1 MNQILYSEKSTNS
14 STKKRIIVLAVLLVV
29 ICSTFFI
36 ISNLLKDKILANV
49 YVGDVNI
56 GMQTKEEAKNMIL
69 SQIQNLEN
77 YTIILCLDEKNI
89 ELLNSVYK
97 DINDEFG
104 IDVAMRMYQLYKG
117 TQVNFPMRFLNP
129 ELVKRKI
136 LEEFDGTN
144 LKQLAVKYSY
154 SEKTLRRLIK
164 DSIK

>member
-1 MNQILYSEKSTNS
+1 MDKCVDNVFCSENNIVVKSTCEV
-14 STKKRIIVLAVLLVV
+14 VL
-29 ICSTFFI
+29 
-36 ISNLLKDKILANV
+36 
-49 YVGDVNI
+49 
-56 GMQTKEEAKNMIL
+56 
-69 SQIQNLEN
+69 
-77 YTIILCLDEKNI
+77 LDEKNI

-97 DINDEFG
+97 EINDEFG
-104 IDVAMRMYQLYKG
+104 IDVAMRIYQLYKG

>member
-1 MNQILYSEKSTNS
+1 MDKHTDNVFCFEKNS
-14 STKKRIIVLAVLLVV
+14 VVKSPCEVVL
-29 ICSTFFI
+29 
-36 ISNLLKDKILANV
+36 
-49 YVGDVNI
+49 
-56 GMQTKEEAKNMIL
+56 
-69 SQIQNLEN
+69 
-77 YTIILCLDEKNI
+77 LDEKNI

-129 ELVKRKI
+129 ELAKRKI

-144 LKQLAVKYSY
+144 LKQLAIKYSY

-164 DSIK
+164 ESVK

>member
-1 MNQILYSEKSTNS
+1 MFL
-14 STKKRIIVLAVLLVV
+14 
-29 ICSTFFI
+29 
-36 ISNLLKDKILANV
+36 
-49 YVGDVNI
+49 
-56 GMQTKEEAKNMIL
+56 
-69 SQIQNLEN
+69 LEN
-77 YTIILCLDEKNI
+77 NK

-129 ELVKRKI
+129 DMVKQRI
-136 LEEFDGTN
+136 LEEYDGTN

-164 DSIK
+164 ESVK

>member
-1 MNQILYSEKSTNS
+1 MDKPTDNVFCSATS
-14 STKKRIIVLAVLLVV
+14 IVIESPCEVVL
-29 ICSTFFI
+29 
-36 ISNLLKDKILANV
+36 
-49 YVGDVNI
+49 
-56 GMQTKEEAKNMIL
+56 
-69 SQIQNLEN
+69 
-77 YTIILCLDEKNI
+77 LDEKNI

-164 DSIK
+164 DSVNKEEFHNGIF

>member
-1 MNQILYSEKSTNS
+1 MDKLTDNVFCPATSIVVKSPCEV
-14 STKKRIIVLAVLLVV
+14 VL
-29 ICSTFFI
+29 
-36 ISNLLKDKILANV
+36 
-49 YVGDVNI
+49 
-56 GMQTKEEAKNMIL
+56 
-69 SQIQNLEN
+69 
-77 YTIILCLDEKNI
+77 LDEKNV

-164 DSIK
+164 DSVE

>member
-1 MNQILYSEKSTNS
+1 MDKLVDNVFCTAKEDMLNS
-14 STKKRIIVLAVLLVV
+14 SCEVVLL
-29 ICSTFFI
+29 
-36 ISNLLKDKILANV
+36 DKKNV
-49 YVGDVNI
+49 
-56 GMQTKEEAKNMIL
+56 
-69 SQIQNLEN
+69 
-77 YTIILCLDEKNI
+77 

-129 ELVKRKI
+129 ELVKQKI
-136 LEEFDGTN
+136 LEEYDGTN

-164 DSIK
+164 QSVE

>member
-1 MNQILYSEKSTNS
+1 MDKCVDNVFCSVKNIMVKSPCEV
-14 STKKRIIVLAVLLVV
+14 VL
-29 ICSTFFI
+29 
-36 ISNLLKDKILANV
+36 
-49 YVGDVNI
+49 
-56 GMQTKEEAKNMIL
+56 
-69 SQIQNLEN
+69 
-77 YTIILCLDEKNI
+77 LDEKNI

-136 LEEFDGTN
+136 LGEFDGTN

-164 DSIK
+164 DSIE

>member
-1 MNQILYSEKSTNS
+1 MDKCVDN
-14 STKKRIIVLAVLLVV
+14 VF
-29 ICSTFFI
+29 CS
-36 ISNLLKDKILANV
+36 
-49 YVGDVNI
+49 
-56 GMQTKEEAKNMIL
+56 AKNIMVKFPC
-69 SQIQNLEN
+69 EVVR
-77 YTIILCLDEKNI
+77 LDEKNI

-164 DSIK
+164 DSI

>member
-1 MNQILYSEKSTNS
+1 MDKHTDNVFCSEKNS
-14 STKKRIIVLAVLLVV
+14 VVKSPCEVVL
-29 ICSTFFI
+29 
-36 ISNLLKDKILANV
+36 
-49 YVGDVNI
+49 
-56 GMQTKEEAKNMIL
+56 
-69 SQIQNLEN
+69 
-77 YTIILCLDEKNI
+77 LDEKNI

-164 DSIK
+164 DSVK

>member
-1 MNQILYSEKSTNS
+1 MDKPVDN
-14 STKKRIIVLAVLLVV
+14 VLCTATENVLNFFGEVVLL
-29 ICSTFFI
+29 
-36 ISNLLKDKILANV
+36 DKKNV
-49 YVGDVNI
+49 
-56 GMQTKEEAKNMIL
+56 
-69 SQIQNLEN
+69 
-77 YTIILCLDEKNI
+77 

-136 LEEFDGTN
+136 LEEYDGTN

-164 DSIK
+164 DSVD